1 MLIEFWNI
9 VVKVVSHYKYANTVE
24 NIRVFRFSK
33 GGCYTMIREPM
44 SLFLL
49 KFFHVGLNEFLHFV
63 SSCLDIVIHYDQ
75 IKVARSVS
83 VLNFRGC
90 DGQTLLDALFSF
102 RLTASKT
109 SLKLFLKASNVIW
122 CMYNVVEKLNKLTN
136 LPLMGVLWKRI
147 VD

>member
-1 MLIEFWNI
+1 MIEFWNI

-33 GGCYTMIREPM
+33 GSCYMRIGGTM

-49 KFFHVGLNEFLHFV
+49 KFFHVRLNEFLHFV

-109 SLKLFLKASNVIW
+109 SLKLFLKASNIIW

-136 LPLMGVLWKRI
+136 LPLMGVL
-147 VD
+147 